1 MKLNLPFLKDTLG
14 SLLLNIGVAIGL
26 LALLSIFY
34 FYIYLPSSTNH
45 GETITVPDL
54 EGMQM
59 NNLDDFLSNHDLRF
73 EINDSSYSEDYPPLT
88 VLQQFPKPGSKVKEN
103 RKIYVTLN
111 RVTPPTVPMP
121 ELVDRSRINAEV
133 VLKSNEL
140 RRGQIILAPS
150 PFLNLVKEM
159 RYMGKPISAGTRV
172 PKGAVIDL
180 VVGDGYGKSDFRIG
194 SLIGDSYETALFK
207 LQGWNLHLGLVEIPV
222 GVDTT
227 GTSPVVFKQYPDV
240 NEMVRVGDPV
250 DIWLAPPGY
259 QEPDDIDNQQEDEE
273 QNEEN
278 EIN

>member
-1 MKLNLPFLKDTLG
+1 MNFKIPFIKDTLR
-14 SLLLNIGVAIGL
+14 SFITNLIVAVGL
-26 LALLSIFY
+26 VVLLSVFY

-54 EGMQM
+54 QGMEMDQ
-59 NNLDDFLSNHDLRF
+59 LEDFLTGHDLRF
-73 EINDSSYSEDYPPLT
+73 EINDSSYSEEFPAHS
-88 VLQQFPKPGSKVKEN
+88 VLQQFPRAGTKVKEN
-103 RKIYVTLN
+103 RKIYITLN

-133 VLKSNEL
+133 VLRSNEL
-140 RRGQIILAPS
+140 KRGHIILEPS

-159 RYMGKPISAGTRV
+159 RYEGKPIKAGTRV

-194 SLIGDSYETALFK
+194 RLLGDSYETALFK
-207 LQGWNLHLGLVEIPV
+207 LQGWNLHLGLVEIPA

-227 GTSPVVFKQYPDV
+227 GTNPVVFKQYPDV

-250 DIWLAPPGY
+250 DLWLAPPGY
-259 QEPDDIDNQQEDEE
+259 VEPND
-273 QNEEN
+273 EEN
-278 EIN
+278 ESGEENDNP